1 MSSQNMEASK
11 INKYSVKESSVPGTF
26 FQNIPVYDIPEKFDS
41 FVEKTD
47 SMILKRYKEYRIDK
61 LSEKEKMEGWI
72 RVLPKFVVRE
82 EEVFINNEKVKVRR
96 KIRNLTHLSLNLS
109 QLPDYLWKR
118 MKTKY
123 IDKRFVGYTVKDKIY
138 KYKVYATEVD
148 EQIRTLRKLIKSH
161 NINGK
166 NKGKIKQLLKEINN
180 KVDKNFEKGW
190 IILKAESI

>member
-11 INKYSVKESSVPGTF
+11 INKYSVRESSVPGTF
-26 FQNIPVYDIPEKFDS
+26 YQNIPVYDIHEKSDSLVGKADS
-41 FVEKTD
+41 FK
-47 SMILKRYKEYRIDK
+47 LNGYQEYRIDR

-72 RVLPKFVVRE
+72 RVLPNFVVRE

-96 KIRNLTHLSLNLS
+96 KIRDLTHLSLNLS

-138 KYKVYATEVD
+138 RYKVYATEVD
-148 EQIRTLRKLIKSH
+148 EQIRILRKLLKSH
-161 NINGK
+161 NMNGK
-166 NKGKIKQLLKEINN
+166 NKGKIKKLLKEINN

-190 IILKAESI
+190 IILKAESV

>member
-26 FQNIPVYDIPEKFDS
+26 FQNIPVYDIPKKCDS
-41 FVEKTD
+41 LVGKAD
-47 SMILKRYKEYRIDK
+47 SLKLKGYQEYRIDK
-61 LSEKEKMEGWI
+61 LSEKEKMEGWV
-72 RVLPKFVVRE
+72 RVLPNFVVRE
-82 EEVFINNEKVKVRR
+82 EEVFRNNEKVKVRKR
-96 KIRNLTHLSLNLS
+96 IRNLTHLTLNLS

-148 EQIRTLRKLIKSH
+148 EQVRILRKLVKSY
-161 NINGK
+161 NMNGK
-166 NKGKIKQLLKEINN
+166 NRGKIKQLLKEINN
-180 KVDKNFEKGW
+180 KIDKNFEKGW
-190 IILKAESI
+190 VIMKAESI

>member
-11 INKYSVKESSVPGTF
+11 INKYSVRESSVPGTF
-26 FQNIPVYDIPEKFDS
+26 YQNIPVYDIHEKSDSLVGKADS
-41 FVEKTD
+41 FK
-47 SMILKRYKEYRIDK
+47 LNGYQEYRIDR
-61 LSEKEKMEGWI
+61 LSEKEKME
-72 RVLPKFVVRE
+72 VLPNFVVRE

-96 KIRNLTHLSLNLS
+96 KIRDLTHLSLNLS

-138 KYKVYATEVD
+138 RYKVYATEVD
-148 EQIRTLRKLIKSH
+148 EQIRTLRKLLKSH
-161 NINGK
+161 NMNGK
-166 NKGKIKQLLKEINN
+166 NKGKIKKLLKEINN

-190 IILKAESI
+190 IILKAESV